1 MESDFNVMQWNICND
16 NDILTGAKRYEDEL
30 FNNMNQLINVERIRR
45 TNSGRSYLMDIFKF
59 KTNDA
64 DVVHATFQT
73 LAPLKIFK
81 RPNNFVLT
89 VHDIIPKVYFTTN
102 QKIKNM
108 WYLLQYAIPMADK
121 IIVDSRFTKNELITR
136 LDIDETKIHV
146 VLLGVNENYK
156 LLNKEDCKKK
166 FNLNPDIK
174 YIIIASSNQ
183 QWKNMEFINKIIDK
197 TDNYMFI
204 KIGYGHNLTNP
215 KVINLGNINE
225 IDMPYLYN
233 ACDLILHASLYEGFG
248 LPVLEAMACGCPVV
262 SSNAASL
269 PEVVGDAGILLDAH
283 DNIDNINKF
292 VQAINNV
299 LTDENISVR
308 MTDKSIKRAKE
319 LTWAKTAKETVDVY
333 KKLL

>member
-1 MESDFNVMQWNICND
+1 MESNLKVMQWNICNED
-16 NDILTGAKRYEDEL
+16 DFLTGAKRYEDEL
-30 FNNMNQLINVERIRR
+30 FNNANQLINVERIRR
-45 TNSGRSYLMDIFKF
+45 TTSRRSYLWDILKY

-73 LAPLKIFK
+73 LAPLKILK
-81 RPNNFVLT
+81 RPKNFVLT
-89 VHDIIPKVYFTTN
+89 VHDIIPKVYFTIN

-108 WYLLQYAIPMADK
+108 WYLLQYAIPKADI
-121 IIVDSRFTKNELITR
+121 IIVDSEFTKSELITR
-136 LDIDETKIHV
+136 LDIDENKIYV

-156 LLNKEDCKKK
+156 LLNKEECKKK
-166 FNLNPDIK
+166 FNLNPNIK

-183 QWKNMEFINKIIDK
+183 QWKNMEFITKIVDK
-197 TDNYMFI
+197 IDNYMFI
-204 KIGYGHNLTNP
+204 KVGYGHNLTNP

-233 ACDLILHASLYEGFG
+233 ASDLILNASLYEGFG
-248 LPVLEAMACGCPVV
+248 LPVLEAMACGCPVI

-269 PEVVGDAGILLDAH
+269 PEVVGDAGILLDAN
-283 DNIDNINKF
+283 DNIENINKF

-299 LTDENISVR
+299 LMDENMSMG
-308 MTDKSIKRAKE
+308 MTEKGIKRAKK
-319 LTWAKTAKETVDVY
+319 LSWAKTAKETVDVY

>member
-1 MESDFNVMQWNICND
+1 MESNFKVMQWNICNED
-16 NDILTGAKRYEDEL
+16 DILTGAKRYEDEL
-30 FNNMNQLINVERIRR
+30 FNNVNQLINVERIRR
-45 TNSGRSYLMDIFKF
+45 TTSRRSYLWDILKY

-73 LAPLKIFK
+73 LAPLKILK
-81 RPNNFVLT
+81 RQKNYVLT

-102 QKIKNM
+102 QKINNM
-108 WYLLQYAIPMADK
+108 WYLLQYAIPKADK
-121 IIVDSRFTKNELITR
+121 IIVDSEFTKSELITR
-136 LDIDETKIHV
+136 LDVDETKIHV
-146 VLLGVNENYK
+146 VLLGVNNNYK

-166 FNLNPDIK
+166 FNLNPNIK

-183 QWKNMEFINKIIDK
+183 EWKNMEFIKGIIDS
-197 TDNYMFI
+197 TRDYTFI
-204 KIGYGHNLTNP
+204 KIGYGHNLINP

-233 ACDLILHASLYEGFG
+233 ACDLILYASLYEGFG

-269 PEVVGDAGILLDAH
+269 PEVVGKAGILLDAH
-283 DNIDNINKF
+283 NTSENINKF
-292 VQAINNV
+292 LWAINNV
-299 LTDENISVR
+299 LSDENVSMR
-308 MTDKSIKRAKE
+308 MTEKGIKRAKE
-319 LTWAKTAKETVDVY
+319 LSWAKTAKETVDVY